1 MSDEV
6 EQPDITTLLHAWN
19 LEGRPGLDRL
29 MPEVWTELRRRARIF
44 LAHQKSTETLRP
56 TVMVS
61 ELYLRLLER
70 SQVDWQNRAHF
81 FAFAATVMR
90 RILVDHA
97 RSRQAAKRG
106 GGSEAVTL
114 TLAGAESNPST
125 DVEVLDLHTALEE
138 LGQEDPE
145 LVHLVELRYFA
156 GLTVEETAEVLGLGT
171 ATVSRRW
178 AAARAW
184 LYGRLRR

>member
-1 MSDEV
+1 MSDPAH
-6 EQPDITTLLHAWN
+6 PDITALLRAWN
-19 LEGRPGLDRL
+19 LDGRPGLDRL
-29 MPEVWTELRRRARIF
+29 MPEVWTELRRRARSF
-44 LAHQKSTETLRP
+44 LARQRSTETLRP
-56 TVMVS
+56 TVMVN
-61 ELYLRLLER
+61 ELYLRLLDR
-70 SQVDWQNRAHF
+70 SEVDWQNRAHF

-97 RSRQAAKRG
+97 RARQAAKRG
-106 GGSEAVTL
+106 GEAITVTL
-114 TLAGAESNPST
+114 SGVETGGGP
-125 DVEVLDLHTALEE
+125 DVEVLDLHAALEE
-138 LGQEDPE
+138 LAQDDPE